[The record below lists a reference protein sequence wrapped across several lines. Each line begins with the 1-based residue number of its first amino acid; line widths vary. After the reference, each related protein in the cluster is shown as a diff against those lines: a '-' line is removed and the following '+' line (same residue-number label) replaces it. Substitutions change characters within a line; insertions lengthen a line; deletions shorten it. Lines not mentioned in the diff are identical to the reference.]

1 MERLEI
7 MQQKKVLL
15 IVLIVIILLA
25 SFAAGIIFGPALFD
39 ARRSED
45 ENDPGDHNGSV
56 DPQKPGQGSN
66 DPDPEGEAPDPE
78 LEDLV
83 RAAAEKHRADPVD
96 AVYNS
101 AYNIV
106 IPELNGYRIDQQATL
121 ARLMAAAPGEAV
133 APVWQDLLPAVTAA
147 DHPAAVIERGNPARQ
162 RVAFMI
168 NVAWGNE
175 YLPEMLD
182 ILEQHDAQGTFFIV
196 GRWAE
201 RFPDLL
207 QEIHRRGHELANH
220 GYDDGEVMP
229 DLDYNATISSLR
241 RTNEIIEKFTGQ
253 QPRYFT
259 PHKGEYSSTT
269 CRAATALGMRL
280 LVWTLD
286 TVDWKRPGEEAMAQ
300 RILDNLSPG
309 AIILMHPT
317 EQSAGFLRLVIPQIK
332 SRGYR
337 VVAVKELLSPDPSF
351 PKLTLQR

>member
-1 MERLEI
+1 

-39 ARRSED
+39 ARRGED
-45 ENDPGDHNGSV
+45 ENDTGDHNGSV

-253 QPRYFT
+253 QPRYFS

-269 CRAATALGMRL
+269 CRAAAALGMRL

-317 EQSAGFLRLVIPQIK
+317 EQSAGFLRMVIPQIK

>member
-1 MERLEI
+1 

-25 SFAAGIIFGPALFD
+25 SFAAGIIFGPALFNE
-39 ARRSED
+39 RRGED
-45 ENDPGDHNGSV
+45 DPGEHNDPGG
-56 DPQKPGQGSN
+56 DPEEPGQGSN
-66 DPDPEGEAPDPE
+66 NPDQNGDAPGPD
-78 LEDLV
+78 LADLV

-101 AYNIV
+101 AYNTV
-106 IPELNGYRIDQQATL
+106 IPEMNGYRIDQQATL

-133 APVWQDLLPAVTAA
+133 APVWQELRPAVTAA

-253 QPRYFT
+253 QPRYFS

-269 CRAATALGMRL
+269 CRAAAALGMRL

-337 VVAVKELLSPDPSF
+337 IVSVKELLSPVPSF
-351 PKLTLQR
+351 PQLTLKR

>member
-1 MERLEI
+1 
-7 MQQKKVLL
+7 
-15 IVLIVIILLA
+15 
-25 SFAAGIIFGPALFD
+25 
-39 ARRSED
+39 
-45 ENDPGDHNGSV
+45 
-56 DPQKPGQGSN
+56 
-66 DPDPEGEAPDPE
+66 
-78 LEDLV
+78 
-83 RAAAEKHRADPVD
+83 
-96 AVYNS
+96 
-101 AYNIV
+101 
-106 IPELNGYRIDQQATL
+106 
-121 ARLMAAAPGEAV
+121 
-133 APVWQDLLPAVTAA
+133 
-147 DHPAAVIERGNPARQ
+147 
-162 RVAFMI
+162 MI

-269 CRAATALGMRL
+269 CRAAAALGMRL

>member
-1 MERLEI
+1 

-25 SFAAGIIFGPALFD
+25 SFAAGIIFGPALFNE
-39 ARRSED
+39 RRGED
-45 ENDPGDHNGSV
+45 DPGEHNDPGG
-56 DPQKPGQGSN
+56 DPEEPGQGSN
-66 DPDPEGEAPDPE
+66 NPDQNGDAPGPD
-78 LEDLV
+78 LADLV

-101 AYNIV
+101 AYNTV
-106 IPELNGYRIDQQATL
+106 IPEMNGYRIDQQATL

-175 YLPEMLD
+175 YLPEVLD
-182 ILEQHDAQGTFFIV
+182 VLEQHDVQGTFFIV

-229 DLDYNATISSLR
+229 DLDYNATAASLS
-241 RTNEIIEKFTGQ
+241 RTNEIIEKYTGQ
-253 QPRYFT
+253 RPRYFT
-259 PHKGEYSSTT
+259 PHKGEYSSVS
-269 CRAATALGMRL
+269 CRAAAGLGMRL
-280 LVWTLD
+280 LTWTLD
-286 TVDWKRPGEEAMAQ
+286 TVDWQLPGEEAMAR

-317 EQSAGFLRLVIPQIK
+317 EQSAGFLRLIVPELQ

-337 VVAVKELLSPDPSF
+337 IVSVKELLSPVPSF
-351 PKLTLQR
+351 PQLTLKR

>member
-1 MERLEI
+1 
-7 MQQKKVLL
+7 MQKKKVLL

-39 ARRSED
+39 ARRGED
-45 ENDPGDHNGSV
+45 DPGDHNDPG
-56 DPQKPGQGSN
+56 DPQEPGQGSDN
-66 DPDPEGEAPDPE
+66 PGQTGDASDSEPAE
-78 LEDLV
+78 LV
-83 RAAAEKHRADPVD
+83 RAAAEKHRAAPVD

-101 AYNIV
+101 AYNTV

-121 ARLMAAAPGEAV
+121 ARLMAADPGEAIT
-133 APVWQDLLPAVTAA
+133 PVWQELRPAVTAA

-182 ILEQHDAQGTFFIV
+182 ILEQHDVQTTFFIA

-207 QEIHRRGHELANH
+207 QMIHSRGHELANH

-229 DLDYNATISSLR
+229 DLDYNDAAASLR
-241 RTNEIIEKFTGQ
+241 RTNEAIRRLTGQ

-259 PHKGEYSSTT
+259 PHKGEYSSAT
-269 CRAATALGMRL
+269 CRVAADLGMRL
-280 LVWTLD
+280 LIWTLD
-286 TVDWKRPGEEAMAQ
+286 TVDWKRPGEEVMAR

-317 EQSAGFLRLVIPQIK
+317 EQSAGFLRLIIPELQ

-337 VVAVKELLSPDPSF
+337 IVTVKELLSPAPSF
-351 PKLTLQR
+351 PKFTLKR